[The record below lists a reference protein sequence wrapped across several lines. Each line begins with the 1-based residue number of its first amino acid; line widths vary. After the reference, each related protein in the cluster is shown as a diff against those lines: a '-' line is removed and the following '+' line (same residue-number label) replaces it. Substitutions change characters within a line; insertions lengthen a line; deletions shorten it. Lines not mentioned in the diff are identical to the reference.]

1 MADQFSQKEIDDAVA
16 KALEAAQN
24 LPGVQKATL
33 FVSAGDK
40 PAPVAGLVPAGTPE
54 AVDTDYAAARKAL
67 SKAAKGEA
75 LDDMDKAALKAFD
88 KKMDDD
94 KKDDAEKAQKAL
106 VKSIAEAVSESLKKS
121 QAARAEA
128 VAGVTATL
136 IPGVDHVAE
145 MRKAFEARDAKL
157 CEVIT
162 QQAEAVKLIGAQA
175 KAAQEAVASFA
186 KGGNPGPKSGGGNA
200 QDGGG
205 VNADLARKVAQ
216 SDFHPRTIE
225 KNVIADRI
233 CDLVLKGHPGVN
245 RSDIGN
251 FTMFDILRPEVDAA
265 LKSTYGV

>member
-1 MADQFSQKEIDDAVA
+1 MDKIPQEEIDKAVA
-16 KALEAAQN
+16 HAVAEAEKLN
-24 LPGVQKATL
+24 KGTL
-33 FVSAGDK
+33 FANAGQK
-40 PAPVAGLVPAGTPE
+40 PAPVEGLVPAGTPE

-67 SKAAKGEA
+67 AKAAKGDA

-94 KKDDAEKAQKAL
+94 KKKDDDEAKKAI
-106 VKSIAEAVSESLKKS
+106 VKSIGESV
-121 QAARAEA
+121 AAALA
-128 VAGVTATL
+128 AKAAAPVQSAPAANGADV
-136 IPGVDHVAE
+136 VAE

-200 QDGGG
+200 PDGGG
-205 VNADLARKVAQ
+205 NAADLRSRVAQ
-216 SDFHPRTIE
+216 SEFHPKTLE

-265 LKSTYGV
+265 LKATYGA